1 MKQITISV
9 SNDLVTDNRVNR
21 TCSVFI
27 SQGYQV
33 LLVGRKLKD
42 SLPLPQLDHQTQRM
56 TLLFNKGICFYLELN
71 LRLFIK
77 LLFTKSSHLYA
88 NDLDTLL
95 PNYLISK
102 IKRIPLVYDTHELFT
117 EVPELQ
123 NHPAKK
129 SIWLTLE
136 RFIFPRLKHV
146 ITVNESIASIYEG
159 KYKVPIHV
167 VRNVPFKLETQINN
181 TPLSDNI
188 KQNVFTVIIQGSG
201 LNVDRGIEEAIL
213 AMKELENVQLLLVGN
228 GDLIPKAKIM
238 VQEAGLSDKVLFFD
252 KRPYKELMQFTMFA
266 DCGLALDKPTNLN
279 YEYALPNKVFDYIQA
294 NTPIICGNLKEIKS
308 LVAKYNIG
316 ISLQETTPRL
326 IAEAIRTLQNDSAQ
340 LTIYQE
346 NCRKAAQIEHWENE
360 KVVLERLIKSLS

>member
-27 SQGYQV
+27 SQGYRV
-33 LLVGRKLKD
+33 LLLGRKLED
-42 SLPLPQLDHQTQRM
+42 SLPLPELDHQTIRM
-56 TLLFNKGICFYLELN
+56 NLFFNKGVCFYLELN
-71 LRLFIK
+71 CRLFIK
-77 LLFTKSSHLYA
+77 LLFTKSSLLYA

-102 IKRIPLVYDTHELFT
+102 LKGIPLIYDTHELFT

-123 NHPAKK
+123 NHPLKK
-129 SIWLTLE
+129 GIWLTLE
-136 RFIFPRLKHV
+136 RFIFPRLRHV
-146 ITVNESIASIYEG
+146 ITVNASIASIYEE

-167 VRNVPFKLETQINN
+167 VRNVPFKLKPQINA
-181 TPLSDNI
+181 TSLPLSI
-188 KQNVFTVIIQGSG
+188 KQKIFTIIIQGSG

-213 AMKELENVQLLLVGN
+213 AMKELENVQLLLVGS
-228 GDLIPKAKIM
+228 GDLIPTAKIL
-238 VQEAGLSDKVLFFD
+238 VQDAGLTDKVLFFD
-252 KRPYKELMQFTMFA
+252 KRPYEELIQFTLFA

-308 LVAKYNIG
+308 LVLKYNIG
-316 ISLQETTPRL
+316 ISLEETTPQL
-326 IAEAIRTLQNDSAQ
+326 ISDAIRILQNDPTQ
-340 LTIYQE
+340 LSVYKE
-346 NCRKAAQIEHWENE
+346 NCKKAAQIEHWENE
-360 KVVLERLIKSLS
+360 KVILVRLIKSLN